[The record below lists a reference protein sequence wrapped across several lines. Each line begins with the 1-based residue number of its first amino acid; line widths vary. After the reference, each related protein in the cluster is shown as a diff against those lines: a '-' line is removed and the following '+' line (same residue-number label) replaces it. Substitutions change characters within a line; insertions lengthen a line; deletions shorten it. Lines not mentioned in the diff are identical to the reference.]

1 MQERHDLPSPKI
13 NDDLLR
19 FAFHTPL
26 WFWFAA
32 AGLGAILG
40 AALISFGLM
49 LNFGLTLLGYTQVQL
64 WGVLITN
71 FVFWVGISHAGVMIS
86 AILRLTQAEWRRPV
100 TRAAEVLT
108 VFALATAATFPLIHT
123 AGRGASSTGFSRT
136 TSPGGSSRMCAQ
148 PWSGTRARSLPI

>member
-1 MQERHDLPSPKI
+1 MQERRDLAPTKV
-13 NDDLLR
+13 NNDLLR

-32 AGLGAILG
+32 IGLGLVFGAGLIC
-40 AALISFGLM
+40 FVLM
-49 LNFGLTLLGYTQVQL
+49 LIFGLTLLGYTNMQY
-64 WGVLITN
+64 WAILITN

-108 VFALATAATFPLIHT
+108 VFALATAALYP
-123 AGRGASSTGFSRT
+123 
-136 TSPGGSSRMCAQ
+136 
-148 PWSGTRARSLPI
+148 